1 MYDLNP
7 ADIGGRHLRL
17 RDVGHPTGRLARAAI
32 EVMAARIF
40 LSRSPAGSWAS
51 RSPAFTSTATGPFAA
66 VGPPRVAE
74 LSDRKKW
81 NTRLE
86 LANAIFEYLGIWH
99 SRKSRHSQ
107 LRSPTPIQFERDRIT
122 TVA

>member
-1 MYDLNP
+1 
-7 ADIGGRHLRL
+7 
-17 RDVGHPTGRLARAAI
+17 
-32 EVMAARIF
+32 MAARIF